1 MAANESQLPD
11 TPPEQHVSFR
21 ESVEEAFQ
29 SVAGLVKASAAPLPI
44 KTGDGSYI
52 TKTKSTGVLNDLV
65 HLRSG
70 DIRTLADLAKAALTG
85 DPINDKTYLTEHLV
99 RVASKLPNNSNEGT
113 KISNKFVQQLYDNL
127 QHPPV
132 AQLGDEHRYR
142 AADGS
147 FNNIMAP
154 QLGAANTHYARSVRP
169 QTMQAIDRPDPADLF
184 DNLMARENFK
194 PHPAKISSMLFYLA
208 SIIIHDL
215 FFTDR
220 WDQTKTKTSS
230 YLDLAP
236 LYGCNQTEQND
247 MRTHKDGKIKRDCFS
262 NKRILGFPPGVG
274 AMLIMFNRFH
284 NYVVDQL
291 ASINEAGRFTKPE
304 DDADKIA
311 YAKYDNDLFQTG
323 RLITCGLYVNCI
335 LKDYVRTILNL
346 NRTNSDW
353 DLDPR
358 TATLTGPT
366 ANGASGNQVSAE
378 FNLVYRWH
386 ACLSENDD
394 LWTREEYANLFP
406 GKDPKQ
412 LSQKEFLTG
421 LGMWQSQLSSDP
433 QKRPFAKLQR
443 SADGSLDDDEL
454 VKILADGTEDVAGA
468 FGSTNV
474 PVILKAV
481 EILGIEQ
488 ARSWNLAT
496 LNEFRAF
503 FNLEKH
509 ESFES
514 INSDP
519 KIADALKHFYDHPDL
534 VELYPGLVVEEAKY
548 PTGDEA
554 GQGLCPNY
562 TISRA
567 VLSDAVALIRG
578 DRFYTV
584 DYTPNN
590 LTNWGFHEVSSD
602 LAVDHGHVFYKL
614 FLRAFP
620 NHFQPNSIY
629 AHYPMVIPSENHVI
643 FSKLEQVDKYDFS
656 RPAPIQ
662 RPTPITSYAACKS
675 TLDNQQD
682 FKVSWGKAIEFLM
695 HNSGKGFGAD
705 FMLSGD
711 ASANTTSRCVV
722 GAALYRDKWQH
733 EVENFYKN
741 ITLQLL
747 REKSYKVSGANQ
759 VDIVRDVGNF
769 AQVHFAAEVSQYR
782 IQIVP
787 LLT

>member
-1 MAANESQLPD
+1 MAENESQLPA
-11 TPPEQHVSFR
+11 TPPEQHVIFR
-21 ESVEEAFQ
+21 EKVEETFK
-29 SVAGLVKASAAPLPI
+29 SVVGVIQGLTAPLPT

-52 TKTKSTGVLNDLV
+52 PDTKPTGLVDDLVNLRRGDVRTLIAQAKST
-65 HLRSG
+65 
-70 DIRTLADLAKAALTG
+70 LTG
-85 DPINDKTYLTEHLV
+85 DPVNDKNYLMERLLK
-99 RVASKLPNNSNEGT
+99 VASELPPNSKNASVLSNE
-113 KISNKFVQQLYDNL
+113 IVQQLYDNL
-127 QHPPV
+127 QHPPP

-142 AADGS
+142 TADGS

-154 QLGAANTHYARSVRP
+154 QVGAAGTHYARSVRP
-169 QTMQAIDRPDPADLF
+169 QTMQTADLPDPADLF
-184 DNLMARENFK
+184 DNLMARDKFK

-215 FFTDR
+215 FRTARSDY
-220 WDQTKTKTSS
+220 TKTRTSS

-236 LYGCNQTEQND
+236 LYGCDQTEQNA
-247 MRTHKDGKIKRDCFS
+247 MRTFKDGRIKPDCFS
-262 NKRILGFPPGVG
+262 SKRILGFPPGVG
-274 AMLIMFNRFH
+274 AMLVMFNRFH

-291 ASINEAGRFTKPE
+291 ASINEANRFPKPK
-304 DDADKIA
+304 DDADKAA
-311 YAKYDNDLFQTG
+311 YTKYDNDLFQTA
-323 RLITCGLYVNCI
+323 RLINCGLYVNII

-346 NRTNSDW
+346 NRTDSDW

-366 ANGASGNQVSAE
+366 ANGTPGNQVSAE

-386 ACLSENDD
+386 ACVSENDD
-394 LWTREEYANLFP
+394 KWTQEEYARLFP
-406 GKDPKQ
+406 GKDP
-412 LSQKEFLTG
+412 SQVNQTEFLTG
-421 LGMWQSQLSSDP
+421 LGKWENDLSMDP
-433 QKRPFAKLQR
+433 QKRPFANVQR
-443 SADGSLDDDEL
+443 SADGSLDDDAL

-474 PVILKAV
+474 PAILKGV
-481 EILGIEQ
+481 EILGIIQ
-488 ARSWNLAT
+488 ARAWHLAT

-509 ESFES
+509 GSFES

-519 KIADALKHFYDHPDL
+519 KIATALKHFYDHPDL
-534 VELYPGLVVEEAKY
+534 VELYPGLVVEEAKHL
-548 PTGDEA
+548 TGFEA
-554 GQGLCPNY
+554 GSGLCTDY

-590 LTNWGFHEVSSD
+590 LTNWGFQEASSD
-602 LAVDHGHVFYKL
+602 VTVDHGHVFYKL

-620 NHFQPNSIY
+620 NHFQPNSIF
-629 AHYPMVIPSENHVI
+629 AHYPFVIPEENHVI
-643 FSKLEQVDKYDFS
+643 LSKLGQVDRYDFS
-656 RPAPIQ
+656 RPASIH

-675 TLDNQQD
+675 TLDNQQN
-682 FKVSWGKAIEFLM
+682 FKVTWGKAIKFLM
-695 HNSGKGFGAD
+695 HNNGKEFGAD

-711 ASANTTSRCVV
+711 APVNADSRRVM
-722 GAALYRDKWQH
+722 GAALYRDKWED
-733 EVENFYKN
+733 EVKRFYEN

-747 REKSYKVSGANQ
+747 RKNSYKVSGTNQ

-769 AQVHFAAEVSQYR
+769 AQVHFAAEVS
-782 IQIVP
+782 P
-787 LLT
+787 

>member
-11 TPPEQHVSFR
+11 TPPEQHVQFR
-21 ESVEEAFQ
+21 ERVEEAFQ
-29 SVAGLVKASAAPLPI
+29 SVAGVINASTAPLPTQ
-44 KTGDGSYI
+44 TGDGSYI
-52 TKTKSTGVLNDLV
+52 ASSKPTGLLDDLV
-65 HLRSG
+65 HLQPS
-70 DIRTLADLAKAALTG
+70 DIRTVIDQAKSTLTG
-85 DPINDKTYLTEHLV
+85 DPMNDKTDQMERLLKL
-99 RVASKLPNNSNEGT
+99 ASKFPANSKAGSVLNN
-113 KISNKFVQQLYDNL
+113 KLIQQLYDDL

-147 FNNIMAP
+147 FNNIAAP
-154 QLGAANTHYARSVRP
+154 QIGAANSHYARSVRP
-169 QTMQAIDRPDPADLF
+169 QTTQTADLPDAADLF
-184 DNLMARENFK
+184 DNLMVRDQFK
-194 PHPAKISSMLFYLA
+194 PHPAKLSSMLFYLA

-215 FFTDR
+215 FRTDR
-220 WDQTKTKTSS
+220 WDNTKTKTSS

-236 LYGCNQTEQND
+236 LYGCDQTEQD
-247 MRTHKDGKIKRDCFS
+247 AMRTFRDGKIKPDCFS
-262 NKRILGFPPGVG
+262 NRRILGFPPGVG

-284 NYVVDQL
+284 NYVVEQL
-291 ASINEAGRFTKPE
+291 ASINEDRRFVKPKE
-304 DDADKIA
+304 DADKTA
-311 YAKYDNDLFQTG
+311 YTKYDNDLFQTA
-323 RLITCGLYVNCI
+323 RLINCGLYVNII

-366 ANGASGNQVSAE
+366 ANGTPGNQVSAE

-386 ACLSENDD
+386 ACVSEKDD
-394 LWTREEYANLFP
+394 KWTQEEYARLFP
-406 GKDPKQ
+406 GQDP
-412 LSQKEFLTG
+412 SQVSMNQFLTG
-421 LGMWQSQLSSDP
+421 LGMWENGLSPDP
-433 QKRPFAKLQR
+433 QKRSFANLQR
-443 SADGSLDDDEL
+443 SVDGSLDDDAL

-468 FGSTNV
+468 FGSRNV
-474 PVILKAV
+474 PAILKAV
-481 EILGIEQ
+481 EILGIKQ

-509 ESFES
+509 KSFKS
-514 INSDP
+514 INSDTQ
-519 KIADALKHFYDHPDL
+519 IAGALEHFYDHPDL

-548 PTGDEA
+548 LTGFEV
-554 GQGLCPNY
+554 GSGLCTDY

-584 DYTPNN
+584 DYTPNS

-602 LAVDHGHVFYKL
+602 VTVDHGHVFYKL

-629 AHYPMVIPSENHVI
+629 AHYPFVTPEENHVI
-643 FSKLEQVDKYDFS
+643 LSKLEQVDRYDFS

-662 RPTPITSYAACKS
+662 QPTPITSYAACKS
-675 TLDNQQD
+675 TLEDQQN
-682 FKVSWGKAIEFLM
+682 FKVTWGKAIKFLM
-695 HNSGKGFGAD
+695 HNSGKEFGAD

-711 ASANTTSRCVV
+711 MPVNANSRRVM
-722 GAALYRDKWQH
+722 GAALYHDKW
-733 EVENFYKN
+733 EVEVKSFYEN

-759 VDIVRDVGNF
+759 VDIIRDVGNL
-769 AQVHFAAEVSQYR
+769 AQVHFSAEVSRYR
-782 IQIVP
+782 AHAVLVQD
-787 LLT
+787 